1 MGTHYSPPALPQF
14 TPVPTQAQYSL
25 LGPLK
30 VHARLGRECLQH
42 FLLFRGEGGHWA
54 GGRRG
59 RRHGEGSLDLI
70 GTGIP
75 HKQLVVYDAQPWRQR
90 AP

>member
-42 FLLFRGEGGHWA
+42 FLLFWGEGGHWA